1 MIAYRGIPQVEV
13 IPIRLSDGAVCVS
26 IANDARTPN
35 SAAVDAAW
43 AKLVASNPRYF
54 DGPILS
60 VVHLPHEAL
69 AEAMHDAPEQSRRG
83 EAPTDTPRFEV
94 LARRDRFARL
104 AVQPSVATGVRILS
118 VTAALLARDAS
129 RREWVMLGRRSR
141 ATRVYGGMWELAPS
155 GGLHDPPAAIR
166 SLDHDAIL
174 SHLADEVMEEAGL
187 HVTGGQAVA
196 IARDHKAMSDDIVFA
211 CDVGSLED
219 AGARAHA
226 ANWEYDEVR
235 WIATDSIAP
244 FDALH
249 EHAIIPPTRALF
261 RGFGWIAE

>member
-1 MIAYRGIPQVEV
+1 MIAYRGIPQMEV

-26 IANDARTPN
+26 IAKDARTPN

-43 AKLVASNPRYF
+43 TKLVATNPRYF

-69 AEAMHDAPEQSRRG
+69 AEALHDAPTRSRQA
-83 EAPTDTPRFEV
+83 EEPTPTPRFEI

-104 AVQPSVATGVRILS
+104 AVQPGVATGVRILS
-118 VTAALLARDAS
+118 VTAVLLARDGAQ
-129 RREWVMLGRRSR
+129 REWVMLGRRSHS
-141 ATRVYGGMWELAPS
+141 TRVYGGMWELGPS
-155 GGLHDPPAAIR
+155 GGLHDPPAAVR

-174 SHLADEVMEEAGL
+174 SHLADEVLEEAGL
-187 HVTGGQAVA
+187 HVTDGQAVA

-211 CDVGSLED
+211 CDVGPLED
-219 AGARAHA
+219 ASTKAHA

-235 WIATDSIAP
+235 WIATDSLAP

-261 RGFGWIAE
+261 RSFGWISD